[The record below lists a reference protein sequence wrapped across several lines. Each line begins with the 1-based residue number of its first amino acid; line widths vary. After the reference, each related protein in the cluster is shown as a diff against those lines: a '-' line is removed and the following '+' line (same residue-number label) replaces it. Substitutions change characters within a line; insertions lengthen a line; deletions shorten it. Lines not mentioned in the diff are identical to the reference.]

1 MTGHTGIPGAPTSQS
16 SHLVNTGF
24 SERPYFKKWGGEWLR
39 TPMLTSSLHMYVQ
52 PQANSKNG
60 HCHPGTVPHL
70 HHAPSQLEHYFWARS
85 SPWAMMH
92 FPMLLCNKHYCFFIV
107 GISFSPNLLALVL
120 ETPDPIPE
128 PHNGGKRSWQLRPLA
143 RCVRPLKQPRPLCLF
158 VVFGKN
164 ERREHVRLFKA
175 VSGVGKAFLVE
186 GWLWTVWDTRSSEWD
201 RAARKRA
208 GV

>member
-1 MTGHTGIPGAPTSQS
+1 
-16 SHLVNTGF
+16 
-24 SERPYFKKWGGEWLR
+24 
-39 TPMLTSSLHMYVQ
+39 
-52 PQANSKNG
+52 
-60 HCHPGTVPHL
+60 
-70 HHAPSQLEHYFWARS
+70 
-85 SPWAMMH
+85 MMH

-128 PHNGGKRSWQLRPLA
+128 PHNRGKRSWQLRPLA

-158 VVFGKN
+158 VVFGKS

-186 GWLWTVWDTRSSEWD
+186 GWLWTQFGTLAPKSGTEQRGSVLESRNARELIVFRSKGPRDEVML
-201 RAARKRA
+201 AARSPKLQLR
-208 GV
+208 